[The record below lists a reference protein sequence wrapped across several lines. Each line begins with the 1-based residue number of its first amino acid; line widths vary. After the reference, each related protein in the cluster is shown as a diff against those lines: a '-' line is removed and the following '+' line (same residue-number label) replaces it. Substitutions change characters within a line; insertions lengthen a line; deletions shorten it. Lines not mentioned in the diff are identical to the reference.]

1 MIKSIPCKP
10 FFISAFKPQE
20 RTEVEI
26 FSAFLISL
34 RKLRHPQLL
43 SDDIPVNE
51 LMELVAKSGSF
62 DWLDSNEEDVYSI
75 TDGEAV
81 AWNKK

>member
-1 MIKSIPCKP
+1 MGNNLSQLLDVMT
-10 FFISAFKPQE
+10 PQE
-20 RTEVEI
+20 LTEVEI
-26 FSAFLISL
+26 FSAFLISR

-81 AWNKK
+81 VWNKK